1 MKAKIVKIGNS
12 RGIRIPKPLITQ
24 AGIRDEVEI
33 SLEENRLVLTPAD
46 HPRSD
51 WGEAFRAMAAS
62 GDDALL
68 DSAGAAGTIWDEEEW
83 EWK

>member
-1 MKAKIVKIGNS
+1 MKTKIIKIGNS

-24 AGIRDEVEI
+24 AGIQDEVDI
-33 SLEENRLVLTPAD
+33 SLEENRLVIIPAD

-51 WGEAFRAMAAS
+51 WAEAFRAMAAR
-62 GDDALL
+62 GDDSLL
-68 DSAGAAGTIWDEEEW
+68 DNVGAMGTIWDEEEW